1 MPTPSQHDLSLQ
13 LQRLHATGFFDK
25 LSAAAAIN
33 AFAPEFFF
41 AIASRETNCVNELG
55 DFQGGV
61 YHGVGIVQIDVQH
74 DVARQARDDGTWKTD
89 PDPLIVFGASLLADN
104 IRQSLAAFPAWT
116 SDARLKVAASGYNC
130 GMARAIAAA
139 KDGDSD
145 LRTTGHDYGKDV
157 IARMAIFAA
166 LMAAQAPAPAP
177 VQAPAA
183 TTQASSPAPVPA
195 QDPAAAQ

>member
-1 MPTPSQHDLSLQ
+1 
-13 LQRLHATGFFDK
+13 
-25 LSAAAAIN
+25 
-33 AFAPEFFF
+33 
-41 AIASRETNCVNELG
+41 
-55 DFQGGV
+55 
-61 YHGVGIVQIDVQH
+61 
-74 DVARQARDDGTWKTD
+74 
-89 PDPLIVFGASLLADN
+89 